1 MWTVEVIV
9 EGGKVIAWDSSRERE
24 TIQKS
29 YNEFK
34 IQYPN
39 ASVIMEYMSQNVRG
53 LGQNKRKK
61 GKLKWDS

>member
-9 EGGKVIAWDSSRERE
+9 KGGKVIAWDSSRDRE

-29 YNEFK
+29 YNKFK

-39 ASVIMEYMSQNVRG
+39 ASVIMEYMS
-53 LGQNKRKK
+53 
-61 GKLKWDS
+61 